1 MIEIKGYFLDL
12 LRVWNEIEDPNK
24 KNNLTSLEYNIIK
37 ELLGLLKDP
46 DFYYIPQHVEDYEY
60 PRNNLNTFVFHET
73 FVIESDIESYEL
85 VSKNIRMKTYTPT
98 IYLYI
103 KEKHRNFENL
113 SLITNNKIKDNIL
126 VICRKHN
133 GLWQFPTLGYH
144 VADDKLHIIELFK
157 KRHSDFTQ
165 SQLHVN
171 IQECLKITIKKM
183 HDLHKNHI
191 QTINNKNIDFLSYPL
206 EIIDYKVPSFTLQK
220 NNKPDINKQTIRQ
233 REDNEYKGALDDN
246 YYYGV
251 RLT

>member
-126 VICRKHN
+126 YGKPN
-133 GLWQFPTLGYH
+133 ATDQE
-144 VADDKLHIIELFK
+144 IENASKQANAFEFI
-157 KRHSDFTQ
+157 S
-165 SQLHVN
+165 S
-171 IQECLKITIKKM
+171 
-183 HDLHKNHI
+183 
-191 QTINNKNIDFLSYPL
+191 FLSFWNSTP
-206 EIIDYKVPSFTLQK
+206 Q
-220 NNKPDINKQTIRQ
+220 
-233 REDNEYKGALDDN
+233 
-246 YYYGV
+246 
-251 RLT
+251 

>member
-1 MIEIKGYFLDL
+1 MIEVKGYFLDL
-12 LRVWNEIEDPNK
+12 LRSWNEIEDPTK

-37 ELLGLLKDP
+37 ELLTLLKDP
-46 DFYYIPQHVEDYEY
+46 NFYHIPQHVEDYEY
-60 PRNNLNTFVFHET
+60 PRNNLETLIFHES
-73 FVIESDIESYEL
+73 FVVESDIESYEL

-98 IYLYI
+98 LYLYI

-133 GLWQFPTLGYH
+133 GEWQFPTIGYQITEER
-144 VADDKLHIIELFK
+144 LNIIELFK
-157 KRHSDFTQ
+157 KRHFDFTQ
-165 SQLHVN
+165 SQLHAN
-171 IQECLKITIKKM
+171 IQECLKIMIKKT

-191 QTINNKNIDFLSYPL
+191 KTINNKNIDFLSYPL

-220 NNKPDINKQTIRQ
+220 HNKPDVNKQVVRQ
-233 REDNEYKGALDDN
+233 KDDNDYKGALDDN

-251 RLT
+251 RLK